1 MNIFSKLRRNVIK
14 ENNIYKIKDIF
25 GDLLNE
31 GVGQPDIDNPEF
43 YDIQT
48 KTLKLGNL
56 CAKDIKDNKNPNI
69 NIGGQLYTTYCAL
82 AQLSNTLDPNLVN
95 QFHYNIDKLYNF
107 LRRDL
112 KYDNRVKFHSLIKSI
127 LEYDDPANTINIIVK
142 FIEDTDSVD
151 EIANALNRFRNT
163 EDLTE
168 KDIDNFLR
176 FIKSTGHQEYE
187 KSFYGEHFEKYNT
200 KLVLKYKTKEEN
212 TSILRVIENVLDGK
226 YELDQAISLLYENI
240 NKNYNPLD
248 MIKSDLKCVKD
259 VYDENGDIIINSG
272 SYIEVKKID
281 YAADSY
287 LSEFMSMYKSSRLP
301 EYVHEP
307 NFLKVYNQI
316 IDGLFIRFESRSD
329 ILEDIRK
336 NFAGIIYDN
345 NVFISSDNIELYWSN
360 KGRPTC
366 LKDHRL
372 SIRYRINKS
381 NLTGYVYEG
390 GDVLTKKPIN
400 MILSSERLFCPII
413 KGNKLKESYN
423 FTEISNLLMEGRK
436 EDARKK
442 YPDFSDEIFDF
453 YVENDPSGNQKY
465 LDWLLKHTNPAYKVV
480 ADVNEYLL
488 DMIKVF
494 HQYQNMFVN
503 KDINSHTHTTL
514 DREIDDV
521 KEKLLQKE
529 KKKQA
534 KKQSIKLYEDDR
546 WLAISP
552 KSWEASCYYG
562 AGTKWCV
569 TMKDNSSYWR
579 KYTKN
584 ATFIF
589 IIDKTK
595 TQEDPMYKVAY
606 RIIGRRGRYELWNAP
621 DYEISKS
628 EAGLN
633 YINELPPELMEKAS
647 RLHQE
652 SIPTMEGRPE
662 WVDDDP
668 RAQALISHLD
678 SEEIEDVD
686 DYWWGLRIYE
696 DGDGESYA
704 VGSSDEVDSAI
715 YEYYN
720 DYSDEDL
727 IEYYDQ
733 EGYHLVLRNEKSFID
748 SEVEDYVYT
757 MSDDELLEISGLDG
771 TKSSLEGYIA
781 ELVNSLDSEEDSD
794 KIGELSDRIEEAEFK
809 MDNLV
814 EKAKEIVSNSLRG
827 DWENCLSDGAVNC
840 FVHEKGWFSSAREL
854 YTSGLV
860 DLDRDGV
867 IGYVTDG
874 ADYDVIAPYGYD
886 FDQDDDGNEWVIFKI
901 DY

>member
-82 AQLSNTLDPNLVN
+82 AQLSNTLDPNLAN

-168 KDIDNFLR
+168 EDIDNFLR

-226 YELDQAISLLYENI
+226 YELDQAISLLYDNI
-240 NKNYNPLD
+240 NKNYDPLD

-413 KGNKLKESYN
+413 KSNKLKESYN
-423 FTEISNLLMEGRK
+423 FTEISNLLVEGRK
-436 EDARKK
+436 EDARAK
-442 YPDFSDEIFDF
+442 YEDVEDDVFNY
-453 YVENDPSGNQKY
+453 YVDNDPSGNQKY
-465 LDWLLKHTNPAYKVV
+465 LDWILNNVV
-480 ADVNEYLL
+480 GVYRGRLEPEL
-488 DMIKVF
+488 MEMVKFF
-494 HQYQNMFVN
+494 HRHQNMFIE
-503 KDINSHTHTTL
+503 KDINRHTPTSL

-534 KKQSIKLYEDDR
+534 KKQSTKIYEDDR
-546 WLAISP
+546 WLVISP

-562 AGTKWCV
+562 AGTKWCI
-569 TMKDNSSYWR
+569 TMKDNPSYWR
-579 KYTKN
+579 KYSKN
-584 ATFIF
+584 ASFFF

-595 TQEDPMYKVAY
+595 PQDDPLYKVAY
-606 RIIGRRGRYELWNAP
+606 RKIGRRGKYELWNAP
-621 DYEISKS
+621 DHEISRSGDGEKYF
-628 EAGLN
+628 EQLPEEMKER
-633 YINELPPELMEKAS
+633 INDQHLINFPVGDEKRS
-647 RLHQE
+647 
-652 SIPTMEGRPE
+652 E
-662 WVDDDP
+662 WVEDNP
-668 RAQALISHLD
+668 RAQAILNGLD
-678 SEEIEDVD
+678 VDYIEDVEDYYYGMPVFLVD
-686 DYWWGLRIYE
+686 DEHYVVGDSGEMDEALRDHY
-696 DGDGESYA
+696 DGYGD
-704 VGSSDEVDSAI
+704 D
-715 YEYYN
+715 
-720 DYSDEDL
+720 DL
-727 IEYYDQ
+727 MEYYDW
-733 EGYHLVLRNEKSFID
+733 EGYYLRMEDEDDFID
-748 SEVEDYVYT
+748 NEVSDYIDN
-757 MSDDELLEISGLDG
+757 MSDREKLESAGLLDKESELESEIEEFES
-771 TKSSLEGYIA
+771 KLEGEEDEEKIEFIESELKSLKRDLN
-781 ELVNSLDSEEDSD
+781 ELVNEANETVGGWHREDWERCLRDGPKECLIDEKGWYRNARELFNTGLVYLDRVGLIDSLTE
-794 KIGELSDRIEEAEFK
+794 
-809 MDNLV
+809 N
-814 EKAKEIVSNSLRG
+814 G
-827 DWENCLSDGAVNC
+827 DWEVFLPYN
-840 FVHEKGWFSSAREL
+840 
-854 YTSGLV
+854 
-860 DLDRDGV
+860 
-867 IGYVTDG
+867 
-874 ADYDVIAPYGYD
+874 YDE
-886 FDQDDDGNEWVIFKI
+886 FQDDEDGYWYVFKI